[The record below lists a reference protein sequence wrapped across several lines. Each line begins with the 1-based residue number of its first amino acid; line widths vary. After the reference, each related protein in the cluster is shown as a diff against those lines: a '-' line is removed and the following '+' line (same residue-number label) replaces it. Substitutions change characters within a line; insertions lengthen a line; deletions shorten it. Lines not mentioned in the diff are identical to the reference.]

1 MKKTSKAG
9 SASKNKFGKVFL
21 CVVLAAAM
29 TVLFCSCTVDELLEI
44 ADSVAREYYASER
57 AASTSET
64 EAQATEQTASATEA
78 TSEMTTSATEA
89 TTAEKPTAETTFA
102 MPFADKARGGINFAV
117 TQYFSSSHGGIDFGV
132 YWGTPILAATDGKV
146 VYAYNDGDIAK
157 DSGDLRWTYGTFVV
171 VESTDGMYRTYYAH
185 MRSKTVSVGDAVKQ
199 GDVVGYCGNTG
210 RVSSSSTGPY
220 AGTHLHFEVRVKSG
234 ATFVKD
240 DPKNYLPWWN

>member
-1 MKKTSKAG
+1 MKKSQKAG

-21 CVVLAAAM
+21 CVVLAAAL
-29 TVLFCSCTVDELLEI
+29 TALLCSCTVDELLEI

-57 AASTSET
+57 AAQS
-64 EAQATEQTASATEA
+64 ATEEIIATEA
-78 TSEMTTSATEA
+78 TTEPTEPATEATTEA
-89 TTAEKPTAETTFA
+89 TTAEAISAGTSFA
-102 MPFADKARGGINFAV
+102 MPFADKAHGGVNYSV
-117 TQYFSSSHGGIDFGV
+117 TQYFSSTHGGIDFGV

-146 VYAYNDGDIAK
+146 VYAYNDGDISST
-157 DSGDLRWTYGTFVV
+157 SGDLRWTYGTFVV

-185 MRSKTVSVGDAVKQ
+185 MRSKTVNVGDTVRQ
-199 GDVVGYCGNTG
+199 GDIVGYCGNTG

-234 ATFVKD
+234 STFVKD